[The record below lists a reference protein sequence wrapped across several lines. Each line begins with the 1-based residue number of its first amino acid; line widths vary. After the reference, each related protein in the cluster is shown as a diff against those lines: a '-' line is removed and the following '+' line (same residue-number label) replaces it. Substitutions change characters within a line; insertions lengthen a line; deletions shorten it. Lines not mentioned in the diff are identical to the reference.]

1 MSALPEMRLLLES
14 VPLGNHLGFLAL
26 AAYVATLVPTIVRIV
41 FPTFKAHD
49 IVRWLL
55 KQRRAIGILAF
66 VLAVG
71 HTYFVIRKRNF
82 DFFDFNTYKASAEGL
97 STLIIFTL
105 LTITSNDWSMKQLK
119 RNWKRLHTLTYAAMF
134 LLTWHVINKMAGQ
147 WTLVT
152 PIAAVSIIAITVLFL
167 IRKGSE
173 IQKDLAKASAK

>member
-1 MSALPEMRLLLES
+1 MRLSFES

-26 AAYVATLVPTIVRIV
+26 AAYIATLIPTIVRVI
-41 FPTFKAHD
+41 FPAFKSHKA
-49 IVRWLL
+49 VRWLL

-82 DFFDFNTYKASAEGL
+82 DFFDFNTYQASAEGL

-105 LTITSNDWSMKQLK
+105 LTVTSNDWSIKRLK
-119 RNWKRLHTLTYAAMF
+119 KNWKRLHRLTYAAMF

-147 WTLVT
+147 WTMVT
-152 PIAAVSIIAITVLFL
+152 PVAAIGIIGITVLFL
-167 IRKGSE
+167 IRKGAEFQQELVKVNARSN
-173 IQKDLAKASAK
+173 

>member
-1 MSALPEMRLLLES
+1 MRLPFES

-26 AAYVATLVPTIVRIV
+26 AAYIATLAPTIVRVV
-41 FPTFKAHD
+41 FPTYKTHSA
-49 IVRWLL
+49 VRWLL

-82 DFFDFNTYKASAEGL
+82 DFFDLNTYRASAEGL

-105 LTITSNDWSMKQLK
+105 LTITSNDWSIKRLK
-119 RNWKRLHTLTYAAMF
+119 KNWKRLHALTYAAMF

-147 WTLVT
+147 WTIVT
-152 PIAAVSIIAITVLFL
+152 PIAAIGIIGTTVLFL
-167 IRKGSE
+167 VRKGSE
-173 IQKDLAKASAK
+173 FQREFVRVNASSN